1 MTKAAELAKMGEVLT
16 NSQIGGRR
24 NLIIN
29 GSQIIAQRSTSVSSV
44 TSGGYKALDRYEVD
58 YSGSHA
64 WTISQDSNT
73 PSGFGASMKFLCTTA
88 QALTGGQR
96 IAFRQ
101 KIEGYNLQ
109 GTKKGTSDAESVTAS
124 FYVKSN
130 KTGTYILEYYD
141 IDNQRHINKA
151 YTVDAADTW
160 EYKTITFEADTTGSF
175 GNDANASAQ
184 LHFWL
189 GAGSTYTSGTLQSS
203 WGDAATANRAVGN
216 VNLADTVNNYWQ
228 VTGIQLEVGEQAT
241 PFEHRSFGEELLLCQ
256 RYYHEQGNYP
266 PSPNSGYEG
275 FFVAAAWN
283 VAAARGVYH
292 LPTTMRTTPTL
303 STSGNFQMLG
313 GSNGGASSFTLAD
326 SGGNPA
332 VAINIVTSS
341 ATVGDAFEVRSDND
355 QDARIQFDAEL

>member
-24 NLIIN
+24 NIVTN
-29 GSQIIAQRSTSVSSV
+29 GAMQVAQRSTSVSSV
-44 TSGGYKALDRYEVD
+44 TSGGYKALDRYQVD

-73 PSGFGASMKFLCTTA
+73 PNGFGASMKFLCTTA

-130 KTGTYILEYYD
+130 KTGTYILEYFD

-151 YTVDAADTW
+151 YTVDTADTW

-175 GNDANASAQ
+175 DNDANASAQ

-203 WGDAATANRAVGN
+203 WGSNVTANRAVGN

-228 VTGIQLEVGEQAT
+228 ITGVQLEVGEQAT
-241 PFEHRSFGEELLLCQ
+241 PFEHRSYGEELALCQ
-256 RYYHEQGNYP
+256 RYFETGQVESVATFITGTVVLGNIFFITTKRTNPTVAFTTAYTLYVNGST
-266 PSPNSGYEG
+266 PSLSTNTVNGTPGIDNFVLRANSSTSNAGK
-275 FFVAAAWN
+275 AAHF
-283 VAAARGVYH
+283 RGGVY
-292 LPTTMRTTPTL
+292 T
-303 STSGNFQMLG
+303 
-313 GSNGGASSFTLAD
+313 AD
-326 SGGNPA
+326 S
-332 VAINIVTSS
+332 
-341 ATVGDAFEVRSDND
+341 
-355 QDARIQFDAEL
+355 EL